1 MDKSVDVSLREINP
15 LVLAYMGDA
24 YIEVL
29 SRRYII
35 GDGNCKVQALNKTIL
50 SFVTAK
56 SQCEAAKR
64 IEPLLTEEE
73 YSVFRAGRNAKPK
86 NIPRSATPA
95 QYRQATALECLFG
108 YLYFK
113 NAHARAEELF
123 YACYNLQEV

>member
-1 MDKSVDVSLREINP
+1 MDKSINVSLREISP

-24 YIEVL
+24 YLELL
-29 SRRYII
+29 SRQHII
-35 GDGNCKVQALNKTIL
+35 GDGNCKVNTLNKSIL

-73 YSVFRAGRNAKPK
+73 YAVFKAGKNAKPK
-86 NIPRSATPA
+86 SIPRSATPA
-95 QYRQATALECLFG
+95 EYKQATALECLFG

-113 NAHARAEELF
+113 CAYDRAQQLF
-123 YACYNLQEV
+123 SMCYNLHGG